1 MAENLTPM
9 LAQYQAI
16 KKAHTDCILLFR
28 LGDFY
33 EMFYDDALK
42 AAPIL
47 DVVLTSRGKSPTG
60 KIPMCGVPYHAA
72 DTYIAKLIKAGLKA
86 AICEQTEDPALAK
99 GIVKREVIRVITSGT
114 YIDENSSE
122 PRYLLSIHPDKQGIA
137 VAFTDAVRGTI
148 LSNYYDTP
156 AAAIETLSKISL
168 YECVYPQTKEGAV
181 KEIFQHPL
189 LRNKNILFS
198 PAEDWMFNMDIARK
212 SLCEHFHT
220 QSLRGFGIDDLP
232 AAIAACGALLEYMR
246 TMNKQPLRHVD
257 KISLYTDN
265 DFVFITP
272 AACYGLELEKV
283 LKAIDTTLTPLG
295 KRMLQSWLYHPL
307 KDIEAIQERQDA
319 LRVLTQTPA
328 LQEALSKLLR
338 NTPDIE
344 KSLSRMSCGYSN
356 VKDLL
361 ALRSVLA
368 RVPELQEATKAF
380 SEKNKLFSI
389 TDIPGVRA
397 LLLEAVNPDIPL
409 SNPDG
414 KIINPGYHKEHDELR
429 DIQENGRQWLKSL
442 QAEEIQRTGINSL
455 KIGFNNVFGYYI
467 EISKAN
473 LKSVPANYIRKQTL
487 VNGERFITE
496 PLKEFEEKML
506 TAVEK
511 IKAIEASL
519 IKQIETEILNHVVQL
534 HTLCTQLATLD
545 TLLCLNTLAKRPGYS
560 LPIMTNTTEII
571 IHDGK
576 HPVVEQMLD
585 TKFIPNDTLLDCEDN
600 HLLILTGPNMAGK
613 STYIRQTALLVIL
626 AQMGSYIPA
635 ASASIGIVDKIFTR
649 IGAHDEISRGQ
660 STFMV
665 EMSECAEIL
674 NNLSS
679 RSLVILDEI
688 GRGTSTYDGFS
699 LAWAVAE
706 YLQKHK
712 VRCLFATHFHE
723 LTALSKE
730 FTGVKNYNVAV
741 KKWKDEIIFLHKITP
756 GGTDDSYGIYVARLA
771 GIPQEVIDRAK
782 HILMKLEIH
791 GNLHEKVAEKTPPE
805 QQVQLFND
813 VADPSLKKIK
823 DSLEKLDVNSLT
835 PLEALNK
842 LHELKE
848 ILNSDQ

>member
-1 MAENLTPM
+1 M

-16 KKAHTDCILLFR
+16 KKDHTDCILLFR

-47 DVVLTSRGKSPTG
+47 DVVLTSRGKGASG
-60 KIPMCGVPYHAA
+60 KIPMCGVPYHAVN
-72 DTYIAKLIKAGLKA
+72 TYIAKLIKAGLKA
-86 AICEQTEDPALAK
+86 AICEQTEDPAAAK
-99 GIVKREVIRVITSGT
+99 GIVRREVIRVITSGT
-114 YIDENSSE
+114 YIDEASSD
-122 PRYLLSIHPDKQGIA
+122 PRYLLSIYPDKQGIA
-137 VAFTDAVRGTI
+137 IAFVDAVRGTI
-148 LSNYYDTP
+148 LSNYYENATL
-156 AAAIETLSKISL
+156 AIETLSKISL
-168 YECVYPQTKEGAV
+168 YECIYPGSKEDAV
-181 KEIFQHPL
+181 KQIFQHPL
-189 LRNKNILFS
+189 LRNKSILFS
-198 PAEDWMFNMDIARK
+198 PSEDWTFNTDIARK
-212 SLCEHFHT
+212 SLCEHFKT

-232 AAIAACGALLEYMR
+232 LAVAACGALLEYMR
-246 TMNKQPLRHVD
+246 KMNQQPLRHVD
-257 KISLYTDN
+257 RISLYADS

-283 LKAIDTTLTPLG
+283 LKTIDTTLTPLG

-307 KDIEAIQERQDA
+307 KDIEAIQKRQDA
-319 LRVLTQTPA
+319 LRTLTQTPS
-328 LQEALSKLLR
+328 LQDSLNNLLK
-338 NTPDIE
+338 NTLDIE

-368 RVPELQEATKAF
+368 RVPELQETTNAF
-380 SEKNKLFSI
+380 SEKNKLFAV
-389 TDIPGVRA
+389 TDIPDIRK

-409 SNPDG
+409 SNPEG
-414 KIINPGYHKEHDELR
+414 KIINPGYHKELDELR
-429 DIQENGRQWLKSL
+429 DIQENGRQWLKNL
-442 QAEEIQRTGINSL
+442 QAEEIKRTGINSL
-455 KIGFNNVFGYYI
+455 KIGFNNIFGYYI

-473 LKSVPANYIRKQTL
+473 LKSAPANYIRKQTL

-496 PLKEFEEKML
+496 ALKEFEEKML
-506 TAVEK
+506 SAVEK
-511 IKAIEASL
+511 IKAIETTL
-519 IKQIETEILNHVVQL
+519 IKQIETEILNHVSGL
-534 HTLCTQLATLD
+534 HTLCNQLATLD

-560 LPIMTNTTEII
+560 LPIITNTTGII
-571 IHDGK
+571 IRDGK

-635 ASASIGIVDKIFTR
+635 ASAVIGIVDKIFTR

-706 YLQKHK
+706 YLQKHN
-712 VRCLFATHFHE
+712 VRALFATHFHE
-723 LTALSKE
+723 LTALAKE
-730 FTGVKNYNVAV
+730 FSGVKNYNVAV
-741 KKWKDEIIFLHKITP
+741 KKWKDEIIFLHKIMP

-791 GNLHEKVAEKTPPE
+791 GNLHEKVSEKTPPE

-813 VADPSLKKIK
+813 STDPSLKKIK

-835 PLEALNK
+835 PIEALNK

-848 ILNSDQ
+848 IVNSDQ

>member
-16 KKAHTDCILLFR
+16 KKDHTDCILLFR

-47 DVVLTSRGKSPTG
+47 DVVLTSRGKGASG
-60 KIPMCGVPYHAA
+60 KIPMCGVPYHAVN
-72 DTYIAKLIKAGLKA
+72 TYIAKLIKAGLKA
-86 AICEQTEDPALAK
+86 AICEQTEDPAAAK
-99 GIVKREVIRVITSGT
+99 GIVRREVIRVITSGT
-114 YIDENSSE
+114 YIDEASSD
-122 PRYLLSIHPDKQGIA
+122 PRYLLSIYPDKQGIA
-137 VAFTDAVRGTI
+137 IAFVDAVRGTI
-148 LSNYYDTP
+148 LSNYYENATL
-156 AAAIETLSKISL
+156 AIETLSKISL
-168 YECVYPQTKEGAV
+168 YECIYPGSKEDAV
-181 KEIFQHPL
+181 KQIFQHPL
-189 LRNKNILFS
+189 LRNKSILFS
-198 PAEDWMFNMDIARK
+198 PSEDWTFNTDIARK
-212 SLCEHFHT
+212 SLCEHFKT

-232 AAIAACGALLEYMR
+232 LAVAACGALLEYMR
-246 TMNKQPLRHVD
+246 KMNQQPLRHVD
-257 KISLYTDN
+257 RISLYADS

-283 LKAIDTTLTPLG
+283 LKTIDTTLTPLG

-307 KDIEAIQERQDA
+307 KDIEAIQKRQDA
-319 LRVLTQTPA
+319 LRTLTQTPS
-328 LQEALSKLLR
+328 LQDSLNNLLK
-338 NTPDIE
+338 NTLDIE

-368 RVPELQEATKAF
+368 RVPELQETTNAF
-380 SEKNKLFSI
+380 SEKNKLFAV
-389 TDIPGVRA
+389 TDIPDIRK

-409 SNPDG
+409 SNPEG
-414 KIINPGYHKEHDELR
+414 KIINPGYHKELDELR
-429 DIQENGRQWLKSL
+429 DIQENGRQWLKNL
-442 QAEEIQRTGINSL
+442 QAEEIKRTGINSL
-455 KIGFNNVFGYYI
+455 KIGFNNIFGYYI

-473 LKSVPANYIRKQTL
+473 LKSAPANYIRKQTL

-496 PLKEFEEKML
+496 ALKEFEEKML
-506 TAVEK
+506 SAVEK
-511 IKAIEASL
+511 IKAIETTL
-519 IKQIETEILNHVVQL
+519 IKQIETEILNHVSGL
-534 HTLCTQLATLD
+534 HTLCNQLATLD

-560 LPIMTNTTEII
+560 LPIITNTTGII
-571 IHDGK
+571 IRDGK

-635 ASASIGIVDKIFTR
+635 ASAVIGIVDKIFTR

-706 YLQKHK
+706 YLQKHN
-712 VRCLFATHFHE
+712 VRALFATHFHE
-723 LTALSKE
+723 LTALAKE
-730 FTGVKNYNVAV
+730 FSGVKNYNVAV
-741 KKWKDEIIFLHKITP
+741 KKWKDEIIFLHKIMP

-791 GNLHEKVAEKTPPE
+791 GNLHEKVSEKTPPE

-813 VADPSLKKIK
+813 STDPSLKKIK

-835 PLEALNK
+835 PIEALNK

-848 ILNSDQ
+848 IVNSDQ